1 MPRSIST
8 LLPSASAY
16 AGAAR
21 LTTSGAVSGDGR
33 AAVRDHRAS
42 ASWGDLSLSPE
53 GDLPHGGG
61 RGPLPGDLPASLS
74 RVPHARPG
82 GQRPGV
88 ALRDRDQPLPQS
100 LSLRETPAGRAP
112 GRIGRAPRSR
122 SRGPGARGAV
132 RRGPNASRDHG
143 AGASAE
149 ATPGVRHAQDPRPRL
164 RSDRPKPRLLGGKR
178 ASARLSGAPQDPA
191 EPQRSRACARRR
203 RRKAGIA
210 CRSDRTSRGRGPAL
224 REPTQHGATAMKRKP
239 QVCVEIEPDLVAAAT
254 GDAEPG
260 AARRVEQ
267 HIDSCGACRGEYDRY
282 REIEGVVGALRGAP
296 AAAESVARARRGLES
311 RLADLKSRLV
321 SYRVF
326 SSPLGRI
333 LIARSE
339 HGVSLVEYL
348 DGGVDLSTSRLRRIA
363 GVELQEDGAEI
374 ETLYRE
380 LVEYLRGDRTRLEW
394 PLDLRLARSDFHRSV
409 LRATA
414 AVPYGA
420 VTSYAGIAA
429 EIGKPAATRA
439 VAQALRWN
447 PLPIVVPCHRII
459 GTSGALT
466 GYSGNK
472 VGLKQQLLAVEGI
485 QAIGTRSDS
494 RGARNLLYPYDS

>member
-1 MPRSIST
+1 
-8 LLPSASAY
+8 
-16 AGAAR
+16 
-21 LTTSGAVSGDGR
+21 
-33 AAVRDHRAS
+33 
-42 ASWGDLSLSPE
+42 
-53 GDLPHGGG
+53 
-61 RGPLPGDLPASLS
+61 
-74 RVPHARPG
+74 
-82 GQRPGV
+82 
-88 ALRDRDQPLPQS
+88 
-100 LSLRETPAGRAP
+100 
-112 GRIGRAPRSR
+112 
-122 SRGPGARGAV
+122 
-132 RRGPNASRDHG
+132 
-143 AGASAE
+143 
-149 ATPGVRHAQDPRPRL
+149 
-164 RSDRPKPRLLGGKR
+164 
-178 ASARLSGAPQDPA
+178 
-191 EPQRSRACARRR
+191 
-203 RRKAGIA
+203 
-210 CRSDRTSRGRGPAL
+210 
-224 REPTQHGATAMKRKP
+224 MKRKS

-260 AARRVEQ
+260 AALRVEQ
-267 HIDSCGACRGEYDRY
+267 HIDSCGACRGEYHRY

-296 AAAESVARARRGLES
+296 AAAESVARARQGLES

-380 LVEYLRGDRTRLEW
+380 LMEYLRGDRTRLEW

-414 AVPYGA
+414 AIPYGA

-485 QAIGTRSDS
+485 QAVGTRNDS
-494 RGARNLLYPYDS
+494 RVARNMLYHYDRNDQHEYCLPTCGDIARRPIGPVTLLASRELAGAMGLVPCSACRPDLHPLAA

>member
-1 MPRSIST
+1 
-8 LLPSASAY
+8 
-16 AGAAR
+16 
-21 LTTSGAVSGDGR
+21 
-33 AAVRDHRAS
+33 
-42 ASWGDLSLSPE
+42 
-53 GDLPHGGG
+53 
-61 RGPLPGDLPASLS
+61 
-74 RVPHARPG
+74 
-82 GQRPGV
+82 
-88 ALRDRDQPLPQS
+88 
-100 LSLRETPAGRAP
+100 
-112 GRIGRAPRSR
+112 
-122 SRGPGARGAV
+122 
-132 RRGPNASRDHG
+132 
-143 AGASAE
+143 
-149 ATPGVRHAQDPRPRL
+149 
-164 RSDRPKPRLLGGKR
+164 
-178 ASARLSGAPQDPA
+178 
-191 EPQRSRACARRR
+191 
-203 RRKAGIA
+203 
-210 CRSDRTSRGRGPAL
+210 
-224 REPTQHGATAMKRKP
+224 MKRKS

-260 AARRVEQ
+260 AALRVEQ

-296 AAAESVARARRGLES
+296 AAAESVARARQGLES

-380 LVEYLRGDRTRLEW
+380 LMEYLHGDRTRLEW

-414 AVPYGA
+414 AIPYGA

-485 QAIGTRSDS
+485 QAVGTRNDS
-494 RGARNLLYPYDS
+494 RVARNMLYHYDRNDQHEYCLPTCGDIARRPIGPVTLLASRELAGAMGLVPCSACRPDLHPLAA